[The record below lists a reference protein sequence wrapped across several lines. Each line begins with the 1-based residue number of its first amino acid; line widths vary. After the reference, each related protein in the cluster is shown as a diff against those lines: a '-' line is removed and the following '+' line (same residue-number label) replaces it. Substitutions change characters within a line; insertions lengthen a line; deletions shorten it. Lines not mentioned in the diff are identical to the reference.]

1 LFANAGYHAVMWRR
15 LNLFP
20 NFTPLPLF
28 RLLKRFE
35 PTIEAT
41 PGLRALCTVD
51 MYGYRAEH
59 YGAAVD
65 EGCSGRDP
73 TNPTNARHQFPA

>member
-1 LFANAGYHAVMWRR
+1 MWRR

-41 PGLRALCTVD
+41 PVLRALCTVD
-51 MYGYRAEH
+51 MYGYRAEQ
-59 YGAAVD
+59 YNAAV
-65 EGCSGRDP
+65 EAGRSDRY
-73 TNPTNARHQFPA
+73 PTNARHQFPA